1 MAASKRRIAEFAAFR
16 YGSRPFYPPV
26 RRTLEKRL
34 ALAQIGLGHW
44 GPNLFRNF
52 VNHPEVDVLY
62 ACDRDESK
70 LAKVRMPGLP
80 QIQTTTDASVIFD
93 DPRVQA
99 VVVATPVSTHYALC
113 KQALEAGKHALV
125 EKPLASSVAE
135 CEELVAL
142 ADAKDLKLMVGHVFV
157 YNRGIRYIKELIDSG
172 ELGEIQCVHSQRTN
186 LGPIRLDT
194 NSLWDLGTHDISIFN
209 YWLGSSPSAVSSVE
223 SHALGGNYAD
233 IVNTSFRYPNNVLC
247 QVLCSWLHPEKV
259 RRIIVVGARKMVVW
273 DDMRSDAP
281 VTIYD
286 KGVETNEQTEGTFAE
301 FRFMLRGG
309 DVRIPMVPMAEPL
322 RSECEEFVRFALHDE
337 PTESDGHMGL
347 EVVRILAAADES
359 HRRQCALVDPRT
371 LQ

>member
-1 MAASKRRIAEFAAFR
+1 MD
-16 YGSRPFYPPV
+16 
-26 RRTLEKRL
+26 TRL
-34 ALAQIGLGHW
+34 GLAQIGLGRW

-70 LAKVRMPGLP
+70 LAKVQSPGLP
-80 QIQTTTDASVIFD
+80 LVETTTDAGIIFA

-99 VVVATPVSTHYALC
+99 VVVATPVSTHFALC
-113 KQALEAGKHALV
+113 KQALEAGKHVMV
-125 EKPLASSVAE
+125 EKPLAGSVAE

-142 ADAKDLKLMVGHVFV
+142 ADARGLKLMVGHVFV
-157 YNRGIRYIKELIDSG
+157 YNRGIRYIKNLIDSG
-172 ELGEIQCVHSQRTN
+172 ELGDIHCIHSQRTN

-209 YWLGSSPSAVSSVE
+209 YWLGNSPTAVSSVE
-223 SHALGGNYAD
+223 SHALGGPFAD
-233 IVNTSFRYPNNVLC
+233 IVNTSFYYPNNVLC

-259 RRIIVVGARKMVVW
+259 RRIIVVGAQKMVVW
-273 DDMRSDAP
+273 DDMRPDAP

-286 KGVETNEQTEGTFAE
+286 KGVETKSEQTEGTFAE
-301 FRFMLRGG
+301 FGFMLRGG

-322 RSECEEFVRFALHDE
+322 RTECNEFVRFALHDE

-347 EVVRILAAADES
+347 QVVRILAAADES
-359 HRRQCALVDPRT
+359 HRRQCALVDPSS